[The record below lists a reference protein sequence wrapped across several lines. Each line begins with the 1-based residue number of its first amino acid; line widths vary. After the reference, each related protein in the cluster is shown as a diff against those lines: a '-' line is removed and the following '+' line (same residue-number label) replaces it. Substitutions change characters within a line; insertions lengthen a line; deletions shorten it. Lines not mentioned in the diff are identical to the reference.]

1 MVMTL
6 GAKRR
11 IRIAAYLL
19 ISVAAL
25 SVAGIVALRVHA
37 GRVAK
42 KAERLQADVLRLT
55 PGVTT
60 LGEVR
65 RFVNQT
71 ERPEGYAGFDGPI
84 CDESACVVSVG
95 QDAFLHY
102 WGSPIL
108 RPLAVFG
115 VRPANYVAIVQVG
128 DGVVRNVSFGVFYQA
143 ARQQTFS
150 GAVVLVQRFSSGDLR
165 SLSVSR
171 AHPAFAVCG
180 DALRADGIRVG
191 RYLTVGTATDST
203 TERIRLNLACVT
215 SARGC
220 SGPAE
225 LFQLENTSIPDLI
238 QHTTPPQC
246 PAETLAWSNNWP
258 SGTYPK

>member
-1 MVMTL
+1 MVMPL

-11 IRIAAYLL
+11 IRVIALL

-25 SVAGIVALRVHA
+25 SVAGIVALRIHA

-71 ERPEGYAGFDGPI
+71 ERPEGYAGFDGP

-95 QDAFLHY
+95 QDAFLRY

-115 VRPANYVAIVQVG
+115 VRPASYVAIVLVG
-128 DGVVRNVSFGVFYQA
+128 DGIVRKVSFGVFYQA

-150 GAVVLVQRFSSGDLR
+150 GAVVLVQRFSSGDLH
-165 SLSVSR
+165 SSSASR

-180 DALRADGIRVG
+180 DALRAEGGVQIG